1 MIWIYITT
9 FILLFIAFISLFN
22 VSAESVSGDLNSALD
37 KEKPIAAK
45 AVMVQRNK
53 KENFL
58 VAFLKDIKNVMNYMH
73 MSNRFITVCIASV
86 FLAIGSVIIAALFKN
101 MWLVPGFITI
111 AISIPFLFIKIY
123 SYKYSE
129 KLQAELETTM
139 SQITISYTRLLDLTK
154 AIEENLSNI
163 NPPLRAPFEEFLAQA
178 RFTGSNERQCI
189 DELDRKIENEIF
201 HEWCDGLKKCVENEN
216 MMYLLKPSVDKFA
229 VLRSIES
236 KVKDTISGLKL
247 QFGIIAA
254 LVFANIPLFKFIYD
268 EWYQILVHST
278 PGHVVIG
285 VIVLVAAICLD
296 IFVAWTKP
304 IRFKI

>member
-1 MIWIYITT
+1 MIWIYIAT
-9 FILLFIAFISLFN
+9 FVFLFIALISLFT
-22 VSAESVSGDLNSALD
+22 VSAELISGDLNNTLD

-45 AVMVQRNK
+45 AIMVQKNK
-53 KENFL
+53 KENI
-58 VAFLKDIKNVMNYMH
+58 VISFLKDIKNVMNYMH
-73 MSNRFITVCIASV
+73 MSNRFITVCIASI
-86 FLAIGSVIIAALFKN
+86 FFAIGSVIVAALFKN

-111 AISIPFLFIKIY
+111 AMSIPFIFIKIY

-129 KLQAELETTM
+129 KLQSELETTM

-154 AIEENLSNI
+154 AIEENLNNI
-163 NPPLRAPFEEFLAQA
+163 NPPLRAPFEEFLTQA

-236 KVKDTISGLKL
+236 KVKDTIAGLRI
-247 QFGIIAA
+247 QFVIIAA
-254 LVFANIPLFKFIYD
+254 LVYANIPLFKFLYND
-268 EWYQILVHST
+268 WYEVIVHTT
-278 PGHVVIG
+278 PGNIVLG
-285 VIVLVAAICLD
+285 VIVLITAICID
-296 IFVAWTKP
+296 AFIAMTKP